1 MEETDLFID
10 VIFKKKNVKEN
21 FDMERTYKINV
32 DCANCAAKMER
43 AIEKIKGVESVS
55 INFMSQKAFIE
66 ADEGDFDRIIEEAAK
81 AVDKID
87 KGTVLEAL

>member
-1 MEETDLFID
+1 MLTAQ
-10 VIFKKKNVKEN
+10 
-21 FDMERTYKINV
+21 T
-32 DCANCAAKMER
+32 AAKMER

>member
-1 MEETDLFID
+1 MEKTF
-10 VIFKKKNVKEN
+10 
-21 FDMERTYKINV
+21 KINV
-32 DCANCAAKMER
+32 DCANFAAKMER
-43 AIEKIKGVESVS
+43 AIEKIKGVENVS

-66 ADEGDFDRIIEEAAK
+66 ADEADFDRIIKEAAK

>member
-1 MEETDLFID
+1 MEKTF
-10 VIFKKKNVKEN
+10 
-21 FDMERTYKINV
+21 KINV

-66 ADEGDFDRIIEEAAK
+66 ADEADFDRTIEEAAK
-81 AVDKID
+81 TVDKID
-87 KGTVLEAL
+87 KGTILEAM

>member
-1 MEETDLFID
+1 MEKTF
-10 VIFKKKNVKEN
+10 
-21 FDMERTYKINV
+21 KINV

-66 ADEGDFDRIIEEAAK
+66 ADETDFERIIDEAAK
-81 AVDKID
+81 TVDKID
-87 KGTVLEAL
+87 KGTVLEAI